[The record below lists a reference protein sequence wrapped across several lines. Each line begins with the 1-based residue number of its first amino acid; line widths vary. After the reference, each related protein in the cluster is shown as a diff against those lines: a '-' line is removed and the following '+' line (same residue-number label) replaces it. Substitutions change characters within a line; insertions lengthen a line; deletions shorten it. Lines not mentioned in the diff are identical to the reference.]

1 MTTEEIK
8 ESVNMSDVLTERG
21 ISIRNG
27 MCKCPFHDDRKPS
40 MKVYK
45 DGCRCFT
52 CAESWDVF
60 GFVMKYD
67 NVTFKQAFVSL
78 GGTYKQSTK
87 RERILA
93 QGRRD
98 RAKADRSAH
107 KMVRKTLQHELHL
120 SLMICRLCD
129 KVYPPLSDEWCEIKN
144 MEPIFIGYYEMK
156 FQDDPEEVN
165 DLDVYRECKR
175 FNERF
180 LPRSTTI

>member
-1 MTTEEIK
+1 MTSEEIK
-8 ESVNMSDVLTERG
+8 ESVNMSDVLIERG
-21 ISIRNG
+21 ITVRNG
-27 MCKCPFHDDRKPS
+27 MCRCPFHDDRKPS
-40 MKVYK
+40 MKVYR

-67 NVTFKQAFVSL
+67 NVTFKQAYISL
-78 GGTYKQSTK
+78 GGTYQQETK

-93 QGRRD
+93 KGRRE

-107 KMVRKTLQHELHL
+107 KMVQKQLHHELTTA
-120 SLMICRLCD
+120 LMICRVCD
-129 KVYPPLSDEWCEIKN
+129 KVFPPLSDEWCEIKN
-144 MEPIFIGYYEMK
+144 KEPLFIGYFEMK
-156 FQDDPEEVN
+156 FEDDPEEVT

-180 LPRSTTI
+180 LPRSGTI